1 MFSKVGLE
9 DRSVTLLPLTCEG
22 TATVG
27 VSSVGVRDVRVGGGS
42 MLVGMQD
49 DSLTT
54 ETEERLDQ
62 ELVRWGGSGVSVY
75 L

>member
-1 MFSKVGLE
+1 VFSKVGLE

-22 TATVG
+22 AVG
-27 VSSVGVRDVRVGGGS
+27 VS
-42 MLVGMQD
+42 LVGMQD

-54 ETEERLDQ
+54 ETEERLAQ